1 MTRNIS
7 TNEGEKVSPSDE
19 NWDEIF
25 INPERTTQQIRR
37 LESIHGII
45 PNTRTARLTDRVL
58 TPTRQPPSPPSPL
71 PHRPSPIYPHRYTC
85 TRAKYRFDPSIEPAT
100 YKTRRFNQLRNK
112 RRANI
117 DESIPPSFPQ
127 LSLPF
132 SPVPSPQFLLASSFF
147 PYLSP
152 FSILILLQR
161 YTVVCLELFL
171 SPLSRAPSSTY
182 PCCQNPSYSLPP
194 AVSSSFLLSV
204 THQSNESRLE

>member
-127 LSLPF
+127 LSPPPPQFLLPNSF
-132 SPVPSPQFLLASSFF
+132 SPVPSFHTSLLSPSSSF
-147 PYLSP
+147 S
-152 FSILILLQR
+152 SVIQSS
-161 YTVVCLELFL
+161 VWSSSCLLFL
-171 SPLSRAPSSTY
+171 VPLPPLIPAVKTLHTPSRPPSHLH
-182 PCCQNPSYSLPP
+182 SYSL
-194 AVSSSFLLSV
+194 
-204 THQSNESRLE
+204 